1 MYPKLLLFILAILF
15 IPESFGIYSPVAG
28 KICHVEADYYYPG
41 IWEHYSETELICNY
55 WKFLSDEI
63 ELQLNEDEDSESE
76 NDYGEHDSYDEMNEK

>member
-15 IPESFGIYSPVAG
+15 IPESFGIYSPAAG

-41 IWEHYSETELICNY
+41 IWELYSETELICNY

-76 NDYGEHDSYDEMNEK
+76 NDYDEHDSYDEMNEK